1 MASIFTKIIKGEL
14 PSYKIAED
22 DKCYAFLDISPLAEG
37 HTLIVPKQELDY
49 IFDIDDDLYTHLHL
63 FAKKVAKAIKQVIPC
78 ESRYG
83 SDRSRCQTCT
93 YTSCPFESGRRFELC
108 KGKTLSSCRTDEGN
122 SRTDCR
128 KGGII
133 NSHRFRGNGF
143 SLK

>member
-37 HTLIVPKQELDY
+37 LTLIVPKQELDY

-78 ESRYG
+78 EKVGMAVIGLDVRHAHIHLVPLKAVGDLNFAKEKLSLPAE
-83 SDRSRCQTCT
+83 QMKAIA
-93 YTSCPFESGRRFELC
+93 EQIAAKVEL
-108 KGKTLSSCRTDEGN
+108 
-122 SRTDCR
+122 
-128 KGGII
+128 
-133 NSHRFRGNGF
+133 
-143 SLK
+143 

>member
-14 PSYKIAED
+14 PSCKIAED

-78 ESRYG
+78 EKVGMAVIGLDVRHAHIHLVPLKAVGDLNFAKEKLSLPAE
-83 SDRSRCQTCT
+83 QMKAIA
-93 YTSCPFESGRRFELC
+93 EQIAAKVEL
-108 KGKTLSSCRTDEGN
+108 
-122 SRTDCR
+122 
-128 KGGII
+128 
-133 NSHRFRGNGF
+133 
-143 SLK
+143 